1 MEAGNLAEREARGK
15 LKIVHFADL
24 HLGVEEYGNINPKTG
39 LSTRLEDFLMSL
51 DELVDYSLEEK
62 TDLVLFCGDAYKSRE
77 PSQTQQREFARR
89 INRLT
94 SGGIPIFLLA
104 GNHDMSN
111 AAGRA
116 TAIEI
121 FDALSLERVYVA
133 NRPGIHRI
141 PTAGGTVQIVSLP
154 WLRRSTLLSKEE
166 TKGLDFD
173 GINQKLQEVLTNIIA
188 TNAGRLDTA
197 LPAILAAHVWV
208 TGAKVGSESMMN
220 IGQEH
225 TLLLSSVA
233 KPSFDYVA
241 LGHIHKH
248 QVLSESPPVVYS
260 GSLERINFSE
270 EKDDKGFY
278 VVDIESGDGTVTRRV
293 SFDFHP
299 VKARRFLS
307 IDASVEPDNPDP
319 TATVIDAVSYHSEEI
334 RGAIVRLNI
343 SMPASIEGQLKDGE
357 IRDSLKEA
365 YHYNITRDIKRE
377 SRIRLGNQTAEE
389 VTPIDAL
396 RGYLE
401 TRNMTPERK
410 QTLIEYGK
418 NLIAERNMEQK

>member
-1 MEAGNLAEREARGK
+1 M
-15 LKIVHFADL
+15 KIVHFADL
-24 HLGVEEYGNINPKTG
+24 HLGVEEYGNTNPDTG
-39 LSTRLEDFLMSL
+39 LSTRLEDFLACL
-51 DELVDYSLEEK
+51 DELVDYALEQGV
-62 TDLVLFCGDAYKSRE
+62 DLVLFCGDAYKSRE

-89 INRLT
+89 INRII
-94 SGGIPIFLLA
+94 SGGIPVFLLA

-121 FDALSLERVYVA
+121 FDALALERVYVA
-133 NRPGIHRI
+133 NRPGIQRI
-141 PTAGGTVQIVSLP
+141 PTAGGIVQVVSLP

-188 TNAGRLDTA
+188 TNVGRLDPT

-225 TLLLSSVA
+225 TLLLSSIA
-233 KPSFDYVA
+233 MPSFDYVA

-248 QVLSESPPVVYS
+248 QVLSRNPPVVYA

-278 VVDIESGDGTVTRRV
+278 VVDIDPGDVTGTRRV
-293 SFDFHP
+293 SLDFHQ

-307 IDASVEPDNPDP
+307 IDASVKPDNPDP
-319 TATVIDAVSYHSEEI
+319 TATVTGAVSVHSEAI
-334 RGAIVRLNI
+334 KGAIVRLNI
-343 SMPASIEGQLKDGE
+343 SMPAEMEGQLKDRE
-357 IRDSLKEA
+357 IKDSLKEA

-377 SRIRLGNQTAEE
+377 ARLRLGTQTAEE

-396 RGYLE
+396 RAYLE
-401 TRNMTPERK
+401 TRGNITPERK
-410 QTLIEYGK
+410 KTLLEYGK
-418 NLIAERNMEQK
+418 NLIAVRNSEQK

>member
-1 MEAGNLAEREARGK
+1 M
-15 LKIVHFADL
+15 KIIHFADL
-24 HLGVEEYGNINPKTG
+24 HLGVEEYGNTNPTTG
-39 LSTRLEDFLMSL
+39 LSTRLEDFLSSL
-51 DELVDYSLEEK
+51 DEMVDYALEEGV
-62 TDLVLFCGDAYKSRE
+62 DLVLFCGDAYKSRE
-77 PSQTQQREFARR
+77 PGQTQQREFARR
-89 INRLT
+89 INRII
-94 SGGIPIFLLA
+94 SGGIPVFLLA

-121 FDALSLERVYVA
+121 FDALALERVYVA

-141 PTAGGTVQIVSLP
+141 PTAEGTVQIVSLP

-166 TKGLDFD
+166 TKGLDFE

-188 TNAGRLDTA
+188 TNAGRLDPA
-197 LPAILAAHVWV
+197 LPAILAAHIWV
-208 TGAKVGSESMMN
+208 TGAKLGSESMMN

-233 KPSFDYVA
+233 NPAFDYVA

-248 QVLSESPPVVYS
+248 QVLSENPPVVYA

-278 VVDIESGDGTVTRRV
+278 VAEIESRDGTGTRRV

-299 VKARRFLS
+299 VEARRFLS
-307 IDASVEPDNPDP
+307 IDASVKADNTDP
-319 TATVIDAVSYHSEEI
+319 TAAVISAVSCHREEI
-334 RGAIVRLNI
+334 KGAIVRLNI
-343 SMPASIEGQLKDGE
+343 SMPASIEGQLKDRE
-357 IRDSLKEA
+357 IRESLKEA

-377 SRIRLGNQTAEE
+377 TRIRLGNQTAEE

-396 RGYLE
+396 RAYLE
-401 TRNMTPERK
+401 TRDITPERK
-410 QTLIEYGK
+410 QTLIEYGG
-418 NLIAERNMEQK
+418 NLIAEQKSEQK